1 MVFILDI
8 WALRFVAKCR
18 KTFGHEVFLLGLL
31 SFTDFRIFPSH
42 FLFGKQ
48 SSDWLSRPPPKRP
61 KLCLVRVLTRLCLR
75 LFYGFRSGFLA
86 LFLEAKQATKN

>member
-8 WALRFVAKCR
+8 WASRFVAKCR
-18 KTFGHEVFLLGLL
+18 KTGRFLGCCFSVGFIEFYRFSYISIPF
-31 SFTDFRIFPSH
+31 SFR
-42 FLFGKQ
+42 KAVK
-48 SSDWLSRPPPKRP
+48 PPPKRP